1 MVWGAGVEGTGP
13 LFDGLGAG
21 VEGTGPLFD
30 GLGGRSRG
38 DWAAV

>member
-1 MVWGAGVEGTGP
+1 MVWGAVEGTGP